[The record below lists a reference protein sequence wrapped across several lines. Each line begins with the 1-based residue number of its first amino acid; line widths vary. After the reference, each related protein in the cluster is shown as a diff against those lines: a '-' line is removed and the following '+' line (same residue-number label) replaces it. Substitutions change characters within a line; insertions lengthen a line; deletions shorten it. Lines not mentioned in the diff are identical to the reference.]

1 MISALSLILCPVL
14 YKLDDIHNHAY
25 KLDDVHEQANKLHNF
40 HDVHN
45 QAYNFDNI
53 ESRAETRIHSWKTK
67 SRV

>member
-1 MISALSLILCPVL
+1 MISALRLILCPVL
-14 YKLDDIHNHAY
+14 Y

-53 ESRAETRIHSWKTK
+53 ESRAETRFHYWKTK